1 VSTVPST
8 RAIPLAFALA
18 LAAGAAA
25 CARTDAP
32 PTTPP
37 PPAAP
42 LAQAADQYLTVS
54 GMRLRYRETGSGE
67 PVVLLH
73 GFASD
78 IDSWSGLGD
87 SIATGYR
94 VIALDQRGHGRS
106 GKPAGEGGYGR
117 ELGADV
123 LRLLDHLGLQRA
135 HLVGH
140 SMGAVVASYAAVR
153 HPQRFATA
161 SLLAPPFYPDS
172 AAAASVLS
180 PVADDLE
187 RGDGLRGFL
196 RRFAPELPDS
206 VAETYNAEM
215 MKAGDRDM
223 MIGVMRSFGGFTVG
237 QAGAATASVPA
248 LVAVG
253 GRDVL
258 ATNARAL
265 AGWWPH
271 ARLLE
276 IAEADHVNILWHP
289 ETLTAIRAQLA
300 VRGTDPGER

>member
-1 VSTVPST
+1 MNTVWPI
-8 RAIPLAFALA
+8 RAMPFALA
-18 LAAGAAA
+18 LAAAVAA
-25 CARTDAP
+25 CARSDAAP
-32 PTTPP
+32 ETAPP
-37 PPAAP
+37 PPAP
-42 LAQAADQYLTVS
+42 LSRAADQYLTV
-54 GMRLRYRETGSGE
+54 GGLRLRFRETGSGE

-87 SIATGYR
+87 SLATGYR

-106 GKPAGEGGYGR
+106 GAPAGEGGYGR
-117 ELGADV
+117 ELGEDV
-123 LRLLDHLGLQRA
+123 VRLLDHLGLTRA
-135 HLVGH
+135 HVVGH

-153 HPQRFATA
+153 HPRRFATA

-180 PVADDLE
+180 PIGDELE

-206 VAETYNAEM
+206 AAEAYNAEM
-215 MKAGDRDM
+215 MAGGDRAM

-237 QAGAATASVPA
+237 QAGAAAATVPA

-276 IAEADHVNILWHP
+276 IAEADHVNLLWHP
-289 ETLTAIRAQLA
+289 ETLAAIRAQLA
-300 VRGTDPGER
+300 VRGTDPVER